1 MIARQGSPVLRRYF
15 AGREAA
21 IKRSGDRWRD
31 HMGVAVPSSAE
42 ARRLPANELHD
53 RAFEMDMQHDRGQG
67 GQGSK
72 NDNDADSQE
81 KH

>member
-1 MIARQGSPVLRRYF
+1 
-15 AGREAA
+15 
-21 IKRSGDRWRD
+21 
-31 HMGVAVPSSAE
+31 MGVAVPSSAE
-42 ARRLPANELHD
+42 ARRMPANELHD